1 MIFIMNTID
10 FMLGDS
16 ELISLRW
23 REVTNRPLLTDS
35 DGVTNRVKLTWK
47 IINMILPTIL
57 IIFLGI
63 FIVKKQQKK
72 SSQLQSIYE

>member
-1 MIFIMNTID
+1 MFIMNTID

-16 ELISLRW
+16 ELISLRS

-63 FIVKKQQKK
+63 FIVKRQQKQ